1 MNKNNI
7 KYYVFYLGICLLIF
21 DNIISNNQMFLS
33 IIGFIL
39 LALGIYLISKDI
51 NKKSI
56 CDPYV
61 IKSYE
66 EEE

>member
-1 MNKNNI
+1 MI
-7 KYYVFYLGICLLIF
+7 
-21 DNIISNNQMFLS
+21 LS

-39 LALGIYLISKDI
+39 LALGIYLISKEI

-56 CDPYV
+56 YDPYA

>member
-1 MNKNNI
+1 MNKHNI
-7 KYYVFYLGICLLIF
+7 KYYVFSLGICLLIV
-21 DNIISNNQMFLS
+21 DNIISNNQMILS

-39 LALGIYLISKDI
+39 LALGIYLISKEI

-56 CDPYV
+56 YDPYA